1 MNKIQKITTIFLSLL
16 VIISYFLGFMF
27 SENSIGSGSYDGDLA
42 WMWDNFEI
50 FKNESLLQAIKSD
63 DFFGNR
69 TALLYILNIYLN
81 PFLNDIDEYRLS
93 ITIFSLLGPYFLY
106 LCIKE
111 KYKNINYEIILL
123 LSCIILL
130 SPFYRTSSFWGMEIQ
145 YGIITSLLSILFFLK
160 INNKENA
167 SYKNIFL
174 SIFFSSV
181 TVYFDVKLVIIP
193 LFIYLTILFSS
204 LSNRMKL
211 FSSISYM
218 LLAIP
223 FLLLIFHWK
232 GIVPVAT
239 QQANPLQA
247 SHLMNSK
254 FHMVNILFATN
265 MIGFYLFPFLILKK
279 NFLKSIK
286 IKINIFN
293 SILLFLF
300 IVYLIYF
307 LISNLYDYVDLLP
320 KESGGYKNHF
330 GLGYSDKLSSI
341 LFDNRNLSLLFNLII
356 FLASVTIIII
366 FINSN
371 YINFFLILFFLL
383 LSTALFP
390 LMQEYFDPYIY
401 IISLLLAKNEYDF
414 TYLKSNFIF
423 VFFSFFL
430 ISSIIYYL

>member
-1 MNKIQKITTIFLSLL
+1 MNKIQKITTILLSLL
-16 VIISYFLGFMF
+16 IVVSYFFGFIF
-27 SENSIGSGSYDGDLA
+27 SENSIGSGGYNGDLS

-50 FKNESLLQAIKSD
+50 FKNENLLQAIKSD

-81 PFLNDIDEYRLS
+81 PFINEIDEYRFS
-93 ITIFSLLGPYFLY
+93 ITIFSLLAPYILY

-145 YGIITSLLSILFFLK
+145 YGIISSLLSILFFLK
-160 INNKENA
+160 INNKENT

-174 SIFFSSV
+174 SIFFSSI
-181 TVYFDVKLVIIP
+181 TVYFDVKLIIIP
-193 LFIYLTILFSS
+193 LFIYLTILFSR
-204 LSNRMKL
+204 LDNKMKL

-223 FLLLIFHWK
+223 FFLLIFHWK
-232 GIVPVAT
+232 GLVPVAT
-239 QQANPLQA
+239 QQANPLQV
-247 SHLMNSK
+247 SHLMNSR

-279 NFLKSIK
+279 NFIKSIK

-293 SILLFLF
+293 LILLILF

-320 KESGGYKNHF
+320 KESGGYKDHF
-330 GLGYSDKLSSI
+330 GLGYSDKLAGI
-341 LFDNRNLSLLFNLII
+341 LFDNRNLSLLFNSII
-356 FLASVTIIII
+356 FLASVIIII
-366 FINSN
+366 VFINSN

-383 LSTALFP
+383 LSAALFP

-423 VFFSFFL
+423 LFFSLFL
-430 ISSIIYYL
+430 ISSVVYYS

>member
-1 MNKIQKITTIFLSLL
+1 MNKIHKLTTLLLSLL
-16 VIISYFLGFMF
+16 IVISYFLGFVF
-27 SENSIGSGSYDGDLA
+27 SENSTGSGDYDGDLG
-42 WMWDNFEI
+42 WILENFEI
-50 FKNESLLQAIKSD
+50 FKNENLLQAIKSD
-63 DFFGNR
+63 NFFGNR

-81 PFLNDIDEYRLS
+81 PFLNDIDEYRFS
-93 ITIFSLLGPYFLY
+93 ITIFSLLAPYFLY

-130 SPFYRTSSFWGMEIQ
+130 SPFYRTNSFWGMEIQ
-145 YGIITSLLSILFFLK
+145 YGIITTLLSILFLLK
-160 INNKENA
+160 INNTENT

-181 TVYFDVKLVIIP
+181 TVYFDVKLIIIP

-204 LSNRMKL
+204 LDSRIKL

-223 FLLLIFHWK
+223 FFLLIFHWK
-232 GIVPVAT
+232 GLVPIAT

-254 FHMVNILFATN
+254 FHMVNILYATN
-265 MIGFYLFPFLILKK
+265 MIGFYLFPFLILRK
-279 NFLKSIK
+279 NFIKSIK
-286 IKINIFN
+286 IKINVLN
-293 SILLFLF
+293 LILLFLF

-320 KESGGYKNHF
+320 KESGGYKDHF

-341 LFDNRNLSLLFNLII
+341 LFDNRSLSILFNSII
-356 FLASVTIIII
+356 FLASVIIIII

-371 YINFFLILFFLL
+371 YINFFLILFFLI
-383 LSTALFP
+383 LSVALFP
-390 LMQEYFDPYIY
+390 LVQEYFDPYIY

-430 ISSIIYYL
+430 ISSIIYYS

>member
-1 MNKIQKITTIFLSLL
+1 MNKIQKITTILLSLL
-16 VIISYFLGFMF
+16 IVVSYFFGFIF
-27 SENSIGSGSYDGDLA
+27 SENSIGSGGYNGDLS

-50 FKNESLLQAIKSD
+50 FKNENLLQAIKSD

-81 PFLNDIDEYRLS
+81 PFINEIDEYRFS
-93 ITIFSLLGPYFLY
+93 ITIFSLLAPYILY

-145 YGIITSLLSILFFLK
+145 YGIISSLLSILFFLK
-160 INNKENA
+160 INNKENT

-174 SIFFSSV
+174 SIFFSSI
-181 TVYFDVKLVIIP
+181 TVYFDVKLIIIP
-193 LFIYLTILFSS
+193 LFIYLTILFSR
-204 LSNRMKL
+204 LDNKMKL

-223 FLLLIFHWK
+223 FFLLIFHWK
-232 GIVPVAT
+232 GLVPVAT
-239 QQANPLQA
+239 QQANPLQV
-247 SHLMNSK
+247 SHLMNSR

-279 NFLKSIK
+279 NFIKSIK

-293 SILLFLF
+293 LILLILF

-307 LISNLYDYVDLLP
+307 LINNLYDYVDLLP
-320 KESGGYKNHF
+320 KESGGYKDHF
-330 GLGYSDKLSSI
+330 GLGYSDKLAGI
-341 LFDNRNLSLLFNLII
+341 LFDNRNLSLLFNSII
-356 FLASVTIIII
+356 FLTSVIIII
-366 FINSN
+366 VFINSN

-383 LSTALFP
+383 LSAALFP

-414 TYLKSNFIF
+414 TYLKRNFIF
-423 VFFSFFL
+423 LFFSLFL
-430 ISSIIYYL
+430 ISSVVYYS

>member
-320 KESGGYKNHF
+320 KASGGYKNHF

>member
-16 VIISYFLGFMF
+16 VTISYFLGFMF

>member
-16 VIISYFLGFMF
+16 IIISYFLGFVF
-27 SENSIGSGSYDGDLA
+27 SENSIGSGGYNGDLV

-50 FKNESLLQAIKSD
+50 FKNESLIQAIKSD

-81 PFLNDIDEYRLS
+81 PFLNNIDEYRFS
-93 ITIFSLLGPYFLY
+93 ITIFSLLAPYILF

-160 INNKENA
+160 NNNKENA
-167 SYKNIFL
+167 SRKNIFL
-174 SIFFSSV
+174 SILFSSV

-193 LFIYLTILFSS
+193 LFIYLTILFSN
-204 LSNRMKL
+204 LDYKMKL
-211 FSSISYM
+211 YSSISYM

-223 FLLLIFHWK
+223 FILLIFHWK
-232 GIVPVAT
+232 GIVPIAT

-247 SHLMNSK
+247 SHIMNSK

-279 NFLKSIK
+279 NFIKNIK

-293 SILLFLF
+293 LLLLFLF

-307 LISNLYDYVDLLP
+307 VSSNLYDYVDLLP
-320 KESGGYKNHF
+320 KESGGYKDHF
-330 GLGYSDKLSSI
+330 GLGYSDKLGGI
-341 LFDNRNLSLLFNLII
+341 LFDNRNLSLLFNSII
-356 FLASVTIIII
+356 FLISVIIIII

-371 YINFFLILFFLL
+371 FINFFLILFFLL

-401 IISLLLAKNEYDF
+401 ILALLIAKNEYDF

-430 ISSIIYYL
+430 ISSIIFYS

>member
-330 GLGYSDKLSSI
+330 GLGYSDKLSRI

>member
-16 VIISYFLGFMF
+16 VTISYFLGFMF

-371 YINFFLILFFLL
+371 YINFFLILFFYYYRLL
-383 LSTALFP
+383 YFP
-390 LMQEYFDPYIY
+390 
-401 IISLLLAKNEYDF
+401 
-414 TYLKSNFIF
+414 
-423 VFFSFFL
+423 
-430 ISSIIYYL
+430 